1 MSKIN
6 INVYFKLGD
15 LEQINNFFAI
25 KNDNVIEYIDLEKN
39 KMIINIKDNKL
50 IRENS
55 DYIFNFDFNN
65 NIINIYLK
73 KMNKTIE
80 KSINTLLIDKT
91 NKRFLVRYQ
100 LIDEDIINEYL
111 INF

>member
-1 MSKIN
+1 
-6 INVYFKLGD
+6 
-15 LEQINNFFAI
+15 
-25 KNDNVIEYIDLEKN
+25 
-39 KMIINIKDNKL
+39 
-50 IRENS
+50 
-55 DYIFNFDFNN
+55 
-65 NIINIYLK
+65 
-73 KMNKTIE
+73 MNKTIE